1 MNYLKINDF
10 GPVKDAT
17 IELKSLVVLIGGQGT
32 GKSTI
37 AKLLT
42 ICQDYLWY
50 VNILQNNE
58 HIKSPFILFNIDS
71 YFTKHTF
78 IEYKK
83 DNIHIIYKDGEFAL
97 TDERYTDKEDMIN
110 LSFASSFIP
119 FSSLD
124 IAF

>member
-1 MNYLKINDF
+1 MNYLKINNF

-50 VNILQNNE
+50 VNILQKNE
-58 HIKSPFILFNIDS
+58 NIIAPFKLFNINS

-78 IEYKK
+78 IEYNK
-83 DNIHIIYKDGEFAL
+83 DSIHIIYKDGEFTL
-97 TDERYTDKEDMIN
+97 TDERYTDKEDLRN
-110 LSFASSFIP
+110 
-119 FSSLD
+119 D
-124 IAF
+124 YGT